1 MGIWDVTE
9 RLRVDTDRADPDSLE
24 LAVALIEAGMS
35 AVVGSD
41 EAAVSVL
48 ERLGLSRAEADD
60 QVRAAHGPMAVR
72 AD

>member
-60 QVRAAHGPMAVR
+60 QVRVAHGPMAVR